1 MGSYHTIAVYV
12 HIYILYEGQGA
23 FTIWYTWLC
32 NYRCFKYLY
41 IYIRTATKDI
51 VGMIHQTNLGTYLG
65 PKEISK
71 VAQPNP
77 AIMAVDEFMGVFK
90 EFASQRSPKL
100 SKIVSFSTRKS
111 DGFGV
116 PQSWEHT
123 NKVLQFYRKFKVSLN
138 FGIPQQFDWCFQLP
152 SWCPS

>member
-1 MGSYHTIAVYV
+1 
-12 HIYILYEGQGA
+12 
-23 FTIWYTWLC
+23 
-32 NYRCFKYLY
+32 
-41 IYIRTATKDI
+41 
-51 VGMIHQTNLGTYLG
+51 MIHQTNLGTYLG

-100 SKIVSFSTRKS
+100 SKIVFFSTRKS

-116 PQSWEHT
+116 PQS
-123 NKVLQFYRKFKVSLN
+123 
-138 FGIPQQFDWCFQLP
+138 
-152 SWCPS
+152 